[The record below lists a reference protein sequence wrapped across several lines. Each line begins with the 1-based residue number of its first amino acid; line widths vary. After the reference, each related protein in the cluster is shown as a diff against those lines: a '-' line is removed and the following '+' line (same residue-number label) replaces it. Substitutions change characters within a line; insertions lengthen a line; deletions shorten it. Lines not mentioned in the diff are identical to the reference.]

1 MEPGDTVEGCAMRL
15 YVVSDLHNEFRAFD
29 PSPHSHAWAA
39 ADVVVLAGD
48 IDQGVQG
55 LRWAR
60 AAFADKA
67 IVYVAGNHEF
77 YNGYWER
84 TLDDLRQTAREFG
97 VHFLENDAVEINGMR
112 FLGCTLW
119 TDFDMFGEKDRT
131 WAMQRTGNA
140 LNDFR
145 LITNDSLQSLYH
157 EVHARPNELVPE
169 HTRLRH
175 LASRAWLEKE
185 LACGDPDRTVVVTHH
200 FPSLQSC
207 APRYRDNP
215 VSAGFGSQLPPQ
227 LLARAKLWIHG
238 HTHDSCAYTLWHQE
252 DDAFRETGV
261 VCNPRGY
268 PRSRARGG
276 SENERFDPELL
287 IEI

>member
-1 MEPGDTVEGCAMRL
+1 MKL
-15 YVVSDLHNEFRAFD
+15 YVVSDLHNEFGQYFD
-29 PSPHSHAWAA
+29 PRLYARAIDP
-39 ADVVVLAGD
+39 DVIVLPGD
-48 IDQGVQG
+48 IDANTEGIK
-55 LRWAR
+55 WAR
-60 AAFADKA
+60 KAFGDNVP
-67 IVYVAGNHEF
+67 IVYVAGNHEL

-97 VHFLENDAVEINGMR
+97 VHFLENDAVEINGAR

-119 TDFDMFGEKDRT
+119 TDFDMFGKKERT
-131 WAMQRTGNA
+131 RVMERTGAA

-145 LITNDSLQSLYH
+145 LITNDTLQSLYH

-200 FPSLQSC
+200 YPSLQSC

-227 LLARAKLWIHG
+227 VLARAKLWIHG

-252 DDAFRETGV
+252 DDAFRETRV

-268 PRSRARGG
+268 PLRRG
-276 SENERFDPELL
+276 SDEFENGRFNPELS